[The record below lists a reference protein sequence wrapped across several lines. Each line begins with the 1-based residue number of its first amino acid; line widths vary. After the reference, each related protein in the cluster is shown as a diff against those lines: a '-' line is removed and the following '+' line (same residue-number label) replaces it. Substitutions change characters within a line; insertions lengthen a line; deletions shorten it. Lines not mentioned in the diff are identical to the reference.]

1 MFKWNLIYLIIFEI
15 LPIKGKESVKLNLKK
30 FCMFVKVVFEKNST
44 FNTSI
49 SNNFREIA
57 KIATEKK
64 SLKLNFKGPCILYI
78 NNFVTGYLRS

>member
-1 MFKWNLIYLIIFEI
+1 
-15 LPIKGKESVKLNLKK
+15 
-30 FCMFVKVVFEKNST
+30 MFVKVVFEKNST